1 MTGSGRLLPELGR
14 TVAVAR
20 SVGRRL
26 PEAFGRAFRACGHKL
41 RTLPLSG
48 LGATSAWTPL
58 ILVALSVSHIGTQ
71 GAGVAMADIQLAM
84 GKAPPVNEVQLGA
97 PDLSPDGN
105 LAVMDVL
112 YPGESLP
119 WLVVFD
125 LESDEVRRIDK
136 PANEAWM
143 SPSFSSSG
151 ERIVFIRYCAREC
164 VRKRRGFQISLLDL
178 ETGRA
183 RTVTEGDKLF
193 RGSPIFSPDDRWI
206 VYSAGRIGWI
216 DNGAQPEGIGFSTL
230 RMLDLE
236 TGNDLKILSDVIGSE
251 KFFAVYPVGF
261 LDADA
266 LVFTGMWP
274 KGPVFHELAWLTQEK
289 DDKDQAKYSFF
300 GYKMRLGLD
309 KAPRRTMEFISP
321 EAPKRIGPVS
331 SLTVSYDTGRMA
343 YVGRSDHDLEKPGYW
358 GFDVFVGDG
367 ETFRQGTSLSTH
379 MAHTAISRS
388 GNRVAFMADD
398 TRRKHWSLWI
408 LDIETGQ
415 VWETSLRRQLLEHR
429 VRRRSRRRYGGGG
442 AGVLREDTFRRRR
455 TRHRGALRQH
465 VLGDRDRADGPLP
478 ETDRVPVHGGNYVA
492 YF

>member
-1 MTGSGRLLPELGR
+1 MAGLARLLPELGR

-20 SVGRRL
+20 PVGRRL

-41 RTLPLSG
+41 RTLPPSG
-48 LGATSAWTPL
+48 LSDTSAWMQL

-84 GKAPPVNEVQLGA
+84 GKAPPVDEVQLGA
-97 PDLSPDGN
+97 PALSPDGN
-105 LAVMDVL
+105 LAVMDAQ
-112 YPGESLP
+112 YSGESLP

-136 PANEAWM
+136 PANEAWI

-151 ERIVFIRYCAREC
+151 ERIVFIRYCVMEC

-183 RTVTEGDKLF
+183 RTMTESDKLF

-206 VYSAGRIGWI
+206 VYSARRIEWI
-216 DNGAQPEGIGFSTL
+216 DNGTQYKKIGSSTL

-251 KFFAVYPVGF
+251 EFFSVFPEGF
-261 LDADA
+261 LEADT

-274 KGPVFHELAWLTQEK
+274 KGPVFHELMWLTREK
-289 DDKDQAKYSFF
+289 DDGNQAKYSFF
-300 GYKMRLGLD
+300 GYKLKLGLD
-309 KAPRRTMEFISP
+309 KLRRRKMEFISS
-321 EAPKRIGPVS
+321 EAPKKIGPVS

-343 YVGRSDHDLEKPGYW
+343 YVGRSDHDPEKPGHW
-358 GFDVFVGDG
+358 DINVFVGDG
-367 ETFRQGTSLSTH
+367 ETFRQATSLFTH

-398 TRRKHWSLWI
+398 TRRKRWSLWI
-408 LDIETGQ
+408 LDVETGR
-415 VWETSLRRQLLEHR
+415 VRETSLRRQLLE
-429 VRRRSRRRYGGGG
+429 RRR
-442 AGVLREDTFRRRR
+442 
-455 TRHRGALRQH
+455 
-465 VLGDRDRADGPLP
+465 LP
-478 ETDRVPVHGGNYVA
+478 GNR
-492 YF
+492 